1 MWDLGLVLFLR
12 GGEAGA
18 IPKGETDG
26 LDSEPSYTGRI
37 SNRLHGSG
45 LMCLESNSNA
55 SP

>member
-1 MWDLGLVLFLR
+1 MGFGVGFVFA
-12 GGEAGA
+12 GEAGA

-37 SNRLHGSG
+37 SNRLQGSG
-45 LMCLESNSNA
+45 LMCLESNSNT